1 MQIAVL
7 KETGGR
13 GPYSSLVMAVVIVK
27 DVVVFVCF
35 AVNIEMSDVVRC
47 RSHPALLPLGVI
59 PLSVHCHISHMS
71 MLTVRHWGQVMRKSG
86 EGFGISIL
94 FEPVVSLAVSTVL
107 GLMFGILIGRLLG
120 VPARPFN
127 VFLRRLPP
135 AAQTRC
141 PSADISLL
149 DPLKHQWILLGL
161 PYSGR
166 CEHILSGHSNLM

>member
-1 MQIAVL
+1 ML

-35 AVNIEMSDVVRC
+35 AVNIEMSDVVR
-47 RSHPALLPLGVI
+47 SFPQPNLLPWCL
-59 PLSVHCHISHMS
+59 PSFSALSHHMHGN
-71 MLTVRHWGQVMRKSG
+71 VDGGAFGQVMRKSG

-94 FEPVVSLAVSTVL
+94 LEPVVSLAVSTVL
-107 GLMFGILIGRLLG
+107 GLMFGVLIGRLLG

-141 PSADISLL
+141 PSADAAVCHLVVLARAPQSEVISAKVGWANPT
-149 DPLKHQWILLGL
+149 D
-161 PYSGR
+161 
-166 CEHILSGHSNLM
+166 CEYAG